1 MSKGKW
7 TFTRQFLR
15 NKQTKIKYIKNLLK
29 PKKENPHDIGLMIE
43 KKKEREKERKKNK
56 VIKKKLANIGKNN
69 RLIY

>member
-15 NKQTKIKYIKNLLK
+15 NKQTKIKYLKNPLK

-43 KKKEREKERKKNK
+43 KKKEREKERKKKQSHKEK
-56 VIKKKLANIGKNN
+56 VSKYRKK
-69 RLIY
+69 